1 MRVKVNGAFSEVIE
15 LEYGV
20 PQGSVLGPLLFNIY
34 IRSIYRHIQST
45 GFKIKGFADD
55 HQLYVSF
62 SPEFQHACLGDKIR
76 SVMDQI
82 DNWMNCYFLKL
93 NQSKTQVIVFGPD
106 SVRSKILVKGV
117 FVENNQTC
125 IRFKNIVEN
134 LGVFLDASMS
144 FTEQIKSV
152 VTSAFASI
160 KNISRIKSF
169 LTGKE
174 KCTLLTA
181 LVLSKLDYCN
191 CLYYGLN
198 GSLLNRLQIVQN
210 SAARLVFN
218 KRKYAHTSHLLFE
231 LHWLPV
237 KERIKYKINLIIH
250 KALYGSSPCDIQ
262 SLVTISS
269 IRTFNLKGDYKSNS
283 MYGDRAFTVC
293 APQVWNQLSTDLK
306 TETRLDTFKKNL
318 KTFLFGNYFAS
329 FGFTN

>member
-144 FTEQIKSV
+144 FTEQISCYLG
-152 VTSAFASI
+152 F
-160 KNISRIKSF
+160 
-169 LTGKE
+169 
-174 KCTLLTA
+174 C
-181 LVLSKLDYCN
+181 
-191 CLYYGLN
+191 
-198 GSLLNRLQIVQN
+198 
-210 SAARLVFN
+210 
-218 KRKYAHTSHLLFE
+218 
-231 LHWLPV
+231 
-237 KERIKYKINLIIH
+237 INQKH
-250 KALYGSSPCDIQ
+250 FSY
-262 SLVTISS
+262 
-269 IRTFNLKGDYKSNS
+269 
-283 MYGDRAFTVC
+283 
-293 APQVWNQLSTDLK
+293 
-306 TETRLDTFKKNL
+306 
-318 KTFLFGNYFAS
+318 
-329 FGFTN
+329 